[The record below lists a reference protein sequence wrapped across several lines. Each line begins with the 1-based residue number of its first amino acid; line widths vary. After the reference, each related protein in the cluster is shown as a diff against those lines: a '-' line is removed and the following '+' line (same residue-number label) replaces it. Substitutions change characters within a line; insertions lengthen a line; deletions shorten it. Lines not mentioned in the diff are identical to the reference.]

1 MKYTIIFILVLYT
14 FISCNTKEK
23 LSNNDLIKEN
33 LKGDVVLV
41 ETQETSKDYTDY
53 FTATF
58 FNNLG
63 MKELFF
69 ISSKTS
75 LSKLLRKDEI
85 KYVNNKIVESINKL
99 YTIDGDNKIY
109 SDNYSIKFK
118 YDKDGRF

>member
-41 ETQETSKDYTDY
+41 ETQETSKDYTDH

-58 FNNLG
+58 FNNL
-63 MKELFF
+63 
-69 ISSKTS
+69 
-75 LSKLLRKDEI
+75 
-85 KYVNNKIVESINKL
+85 
-99 YTIDGDNKIY
+99 
-109 SDNYSIKFK
+109 
-118 YDKDGRF
+118 